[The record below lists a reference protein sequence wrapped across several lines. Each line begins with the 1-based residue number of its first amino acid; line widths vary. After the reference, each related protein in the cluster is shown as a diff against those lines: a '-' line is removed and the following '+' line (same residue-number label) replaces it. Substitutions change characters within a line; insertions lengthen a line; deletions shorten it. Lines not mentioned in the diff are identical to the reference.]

1 MDRDLLRQ
9 SLNFHGP
16 SLLSL
21 LRSEQQDNPHFRS
34 LLGSV
39 ADPARGPPGQ
49 QQLPGRKERRV
60 DNIELQKFISKKA
73 DLLFALSWKSDA
85 PATAEV
91 SEDND
96 DCYAVMPPL
105 EQFMEIPSMDRREL
119 FFRDIERGD
128 IVIGRI
134 SSIREFGFFMVLIC
148 LGSGIMRDI
157 SHLEITALCP
167 LRDMPSI
174 SNHGD
179 PLSYYQTGD
188 IIRAGIK
195 DIDRYHEKLA
205 VSLYSSSLPPHL
217 SGIKLGVISSEELPL
232 YYRKS
237 VELNSNSLES
247 YENIMQSSLGFVN
260 PGVVEFLLGKLGIDE
275 SNPPSLMRGLQ
286 SKNFSEDDFAS
297 ALRKKQSASWALK
310 CVKIGVD
317 YFKVGRHVDAMNEYN
332 KALEIDKQNVEAL
345 VARGAL
351 YATKGSLNKAI
362 EDFELAL
369 ENCPTHR
376 NARKYLCQTLVERG
390 GQLEEEEKFLNA
402 ESYYKK
408 ALALDE
414 TFKDAEDALQKLHIY
429 MQKSLELR
437 EKQAEK
443 EEKQKTKKIETSA
456 EKLRKLLKEEK
467 RLKKKRR
474 KSTSSSSVSSADESV
489 SSSSSSSS
497 SGHKRHKKHKRN
509 RSESSRSS
517 KRHSAKASSNQIDQ
531 NKKDECFPVPANT
544 SASFLN
550 QKQEVEKLLE
560 KQDRLPYQKK
570 QVKEKDKC
578 SFSSSSV
585 EILDDFGGRSEDPR
599 DFYDSYKT
607 QAGSSRTEK
616 PYKSERHFSSR
627 RDSSDSFYRNSEDK
641 VKMYGYRRFEKDTE
655 GRREHYRKWEP
666 GSTRHA
672 TSPASLDYSW
682 KSGEKYKKSTY
693 SGSRDLSRHEQRYQL
708 NKIQGEYEREGNYV
722 EDIKTEVQGEGLNSK
737 DHSEGGVKK
746 NLPQNLLNIFNQIAA
761 FEKEKGN
768 KPKN

>member
-1 MDRDLLRQ
+1 MDRDLMRQ

-39 ADPARGPPGQ
+39 VEPARGPPPQ
-49 QQLPGRKERRV
+49 QQLQGRKEKRV
-60 DNIELQKFISKKA
+60 ENIEIQKFISKKA

-85 PATAEV
+85 PTTSEV
-91 SEDND
+91 NEDD
-96 DCYAVMPPL
+96 EEHYAIMPPL

-167 LRDMPSI
+167 LRDVPSL

-232 YYRKS
+232 YYRRS
-237 VELNSNSLES
+237 VELNSNSSES
-247 YENIMQSSLGFVN
+247 YESIMQSSLGFVN

-414 TFKDAEDALQKLHIY
+414 TFKDAEDALQKLHKY

-443 EEKQKTKKIETSA
+443 EEKQKTRKIETSA
-456 EKLRKLLKEEK
+456 EKL
-467 RLKKKRR
+467 KKKRR
-474 KSTSSSSVSSADESV
+474 KSTSSSSSVSSADESV

-517 KRHSAKASSNQIDQ
+517 KRHSAKASSNQVDQ

-570 QVKEKDKC
+570 QVKEKDRC
-578 SFSSSSV
+578 PLSSSSV
-585 EILDDFGGRSEDPR
+585 EIPDDFGGRSEDPR
-599 DFYDSYKT
+599 DFYNSYKT
-607 QAGSSRTEK
+607 QTGSSKTEK
-616 PYKSERHFSSR
+616 PHKSERHFSSR
-627 RDSSDSFYRNSEDK
+627 RDSSDSSYRNSEDK
-641 VKMYGYRRFEKDTE
+641 IKMYGYRRFEKDTE
-655 GRREHYRKWEP
+655 GRKEHYRRWEP
-666 GSTRHA
+666 GSMRYS
-672 TSPASLDYSW
+672 TSPASSDYSW
-682 KSGEKYKKSTY
+682 KSVEKYKKYTY
-693 SGSRDLSRHEQRYQL
+693 SGSRDFSRHEQRYQL
-708 NKIQGEYEREGNYV
+708 NKNQGEYEREGNYE
-722 EDIKTEVQGEGLNSK
+722 EDIKTAVPEEGLSSK
-737 DHSEGGVKK
+737 EHSESGVKK

>member
-9 SLNFHGP
+9 SLNYHGP

-21 LRSEQQDNPHFRS
+21 LRNEQQDNPHFRS
-34 LLGSV
+34 LLGT
-39 ADPARGPPGQ
+39 AAEPARGPPPQ
-49 QQLPGRKERRV
+49 QQIPGRKEKKV
-60 DNIELQKFISKKA
+60 DNIEIQKFISKKA

-85 PATAEV
+85 PATSEI
-91 SEDND
+91 SEDNED
-96 DCYAVMPPL
+96 HYAVMPPL

-167 LRDMPSI
+167 LRDVPSH

-232 YYRKS
+232 HYRRG

-260 PGVVEFLLGKLGIDE
+260 PGVVEFLLEKLGIDE

-369 ENCPTHR
+369 ENCPNHR

-414 TFKDAEDALQKLHIY
+414 TFTDAEDALQKLHKY

-497 SGHKRHKKHKRN
+497 DHKRHKKHKKN

-517 KRHSAKASSNQIDQ
+517 KRHSAKTSSNQIDQ
-531 NKKDECFPVPANT
+531 NRKDECFLVPANT

-560 KQDRLPYQKK
+560 KQDRLPYHKK
-570 QVKEKDKC
+570 QVKEKDRC
-578 SFSSSSV
+578 PFSSSV
-585 EILDDFGGRSEDPR
+585 EIPDDFGGRSEDPR
-599 DFYDSYKT
+599 DFYNTYKT
-607 QAGSSRTEK
+607 QAGGSKTEK
-616 PYKSERHFSSR
+616 PYKSERHFSR
-627 RDSSDSFYRNSEDK
+627 RDSSDSFCRNSEDK
-641 VKMYGYRRFEKDTE
+641 IKMSGYKRCEKESE
-655 GRREHYRKWEP
+655 GRKEHSRRWEP
-666 GSTRHA
+666 GPVRYS
-672 TSPASLDYSW
+672 TSPASSDYSW
-682 KSGEKYKKSTY
+682 KSVEKYKKYSY
-693 SGSRDLSRHEQRYQL
+693 SGSRDFSRHEQRYQL
-708 NKIQGEYEREGNYV
+708 NKNQGEYEREGNYE
-722 EDIKTEVQGEGLNSK
+722 EDTKTEVPGEAELNSK
-737 DHSEGGVKK
+737 EQSESGVKK

>member
-9 SLNFHGP
+9 SLNCHGT

-34 LLGSV
+34 LLGT
-39 ADPARGPPGQ
+39 AAEPARGPPTQ
-49 QQLPGRKERRV
+49 QHLQGRKEKRF
-60 DNIELQKFISKKA
+60 DNVELQKFISKKA

-85 PATAEV
+85 PAISEV
-91 SEDND
+91 HEDSEEHF
-96 DCYAVMPPL
+96 AVMPPL
-105 EQFMEIPSMDRREL
+105 EQFMEVPSVDRREL

-167 LRDMPSI
+167 LRDVPSH

-217 SGIKLGVISSEELPL
+217 SNIKLGVITSEELPF
-232 YYRKS
+232 YYRRS

-247 YENIMQSSLGFVN
+247 YENTMQSSLGFVN
-260 PGVVEFLLGKLGIDE
+260 PGVVELLLEKLGIDE

-414 TFKDAEDALQKLHIY
+414 TFKDAENALQKLHKY

-467 RLKKKRR
+467 RLKKKKR
-474 KSTSSSSVSSADESV
+474 KSSSSSSVSSDDESV

-497 SGHKRHKKHKRN
+497 SDHRRHKKHKRT

-517 KRHSAKASSNQIDQ
+517 KRHASRASSSQVDQ
-531 NKKDECFPVPANT
+531 NRKDESYPVPANT

-560 KQDRLPYQKK
+560 KQDKLQYPKT
-570 QVKEKDKC
+570 QVKEKDRC
-578 SFSSSSV
+578 PLSSSSV
-585 EILDDFGGRSEDPR
+585 EIPDDFGGRSEDPR
-599 DFYDSYKT
+599 DFYNSYKP
-607 QAGSSRTEK
+607 QAGGSKIEK

-627 RDSSDSFYRNSEDK
+627 RNSSDSFCRNSED
-641 VKMYGYRRFEKDTE
+641 KMYGYRRIEKDTE
-655 GRREHYRKWEP
+655 GRKEHHRRWEP
-666 GSTRHA
+666 GSMRYS
-672 TSPASLDYSW
+672 TSPASSDYSW
-682 KSGEKYKKSTY
+682 KSVEKHRKYTY
-693 SGSRDLSRHEQRYQL
+693 SGSRDFGRHEQRCRLDINQGDYEKEDSSREY
-708 NKIQGEYEREGNYV
+708 NKTQV
-722 EDIKTEVQGEGLNSK
+722 PDGLASK
-737 DHSEGGVKK
+737 EQSESKIRK
-746 NLPQNLLNIFNQIAA
+746 NLPQNLLNIFNQIAE
-761 FEKEKGN
+761 FEKEKGS

>member
-1 MDRDLLRQ
+1 MHLQLLK
-9 SLNFHGP
+9 LM
-16 SLLSL
+16 
-21 LRSEQQDNPHFRS
+21 
-34 LLGSV
+34 
-39 ADPARGPPGQ
+39 
-49 QQLPGRKERRV
+49 KTM
-60 DNIELQKFISKKA
+60 K
-73 DLLFALSWKSDA
+73 
-85 PATAEV
+85 
-91 SEDND
+91 
-96 DCYAVMPPL
+96 
-105 EQFMEIPSMDRREL
+105 
-119 FFRDIERGD
+119 
-128 IVIGRI
+128 
-134 SSIREFGFFMVLIC
+134 
-148 LGSGIMRDI
+148 
-157 SHLEITALCP
+157 ALCP
-167 LRDMPSI
+167 LRDVPSL

-232 YYRKS
+232 YYRRS
-237 VELNSNSLES
+237 VELNSNSSES
-247 YENIMQSSLGFVN
+247 YESIMQSSLGFVN

-414 TFKDAEDALQKLHIY
+414 TFKDAEDALQKLHKY

-443 EEKQKTKKIETSA
+443 EEKQKTRKIETSA

-474 KSTSSSSVSSADESV
+474 KSTSSSSSVSSADESV

-517 KRHSAKASSNQIDQ
+517 KRHSAKASSNQVDQ

-570 QVKEKDKC
+570 QVKEKDRC
-578 SFSSSSV
+578 PLSSSSV
-585 EILDDFGGRSEDPR
+585 EIPDDFGGRSEDPR
-599 DFYDSYKT
+599 DFYNSYKT
-607 QAGSSRTEK
+607 QTGSSKTEK
-616 PYKSERHFSSR
+616 PHKSERHFSSR
-627 RDSSDSFYRNSEDK
+627 RDSSDSSYRNSEDK
-641 VKMYGYRRFEKDTE
+641 IKMYGYRRFEKDTE
-655 GRREHYRKWEP
+655 GRKEHYRRWEP
-666 GSTRHA
+666 GSMRYS
-672 TSPASLDYSW
+672 TSPASSDYSW
-682 KSGEKYKKSTY
+682 KSVEKYKKYTY
-693 SGSRDLSRHEQRYQL
+693 SGSRDFSRHEQRYQL
-708 NKIQGEYEREGNYV
+708 NKNQGEYEREGNYE
-722 EDIKTEVQGEGLNSK
+722 EDIKTAVPEEGLSSK
-737 DHSEGGVKK
+737 EHSESGVKK